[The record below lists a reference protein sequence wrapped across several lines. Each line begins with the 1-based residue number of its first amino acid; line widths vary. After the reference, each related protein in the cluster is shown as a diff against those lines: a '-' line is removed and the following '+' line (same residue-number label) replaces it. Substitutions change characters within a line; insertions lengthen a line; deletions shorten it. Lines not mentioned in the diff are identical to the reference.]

1 MIPFA
6 FGLATVFLQGAS
18 GVTMFDDEMG
28 FLGEAVL
35 FSTRSGEALL
45 RGIPFY
51 SPGYAVLLAV
61 PLSIL
66 PFDPWVVA
74 VGTNLVLLAA
84 LGPLLYSLIRRLFDL
99 SPAPAAIA
107 AAAGAA
113 APSIVFQ
120 VPRAWSEVAMALAFT
135 AWASLLL
142 RYSRRGPT
150 AGAVPLAVAAGCML
164 SVHRRSAVVMVLTLG
179 TIAIWSL
186 LPLLRREAPLSE
198 RLRAVPWR
206 TLVLA
211 ELAGVA
217 TAAAA
222 LALDG
227 YVVDRLYDGTTSGS
241 RLEKAQNLFSTAWIP
256 ALLGHLWSF
265 LATTFALAG
274 VGALVLLSALRA
286 RRHVTFS
293 LVLLLAVGGIAM
305 TSVLFLANGIRADQL
320 VYERYLAPTAPIL
333 VALGTAAVA
342 ERARAGRWWLPASV
356 GALAVSGLALS
367 VSLED
372 SRLTGNVQKFTVPTL
387 TSFDM
392 VATGWG
398 EAFTSKI
405 HVLPVTALV
414 VAAAVLIGLAATRR
428 ATLASGTV
436 LVVAAATV
444 ATGSAG
450 NLRQFADLWES
461 TGRDASSVLREA
473 DVDALQYAPELRH
486 EARNVLHYRLDYP
499 TAVLTDPPSCDVAEY
514 TVGPPGLEDDH
525 DLVPVA
531 PVGNFP
537 GVVYRLDC

>member
-1 MIPFA
+1 MVPFT
-6 FGLATVFLQGAS
+6 FGLATVVLQRAS
-18 GVTMFDDEMG
+18 GVTMFDDELG

-35 FSTRSGEALL
+35 LSARSGEPLL
-45 RGIPFY
+45 RGVPFY
-51 SPGYAVLLAV
+51 SPGYPALLAV

-84 LGPLLYSLIRRLFDL
+84 LGPLLHSVIRRLFDL
-99 SPAPAAIA
+99 PAAHAVLA
-107 AAAGAA
+107 AAAGAV
-113 APSIVFQ
+113 APSVVFQ
-120 VPRAWSEVAMALAFT
+120 VPRAWSEVAMAFT
-135 AWASLLL
+135 FTTWAALLL

-150 AGAVPLAVAAGCML
+150 VGAVPLAVAAGCML
-164 SVHRRSAVVMVLTLG
+164 SVHRRSAVVVVLTLG
-179 TIAIWSL
+179 AIAIWSL
-186 LPLLRREAPLSE
+186 LPLLRRDAPRPE

-217 TAAAA
+217 TAGAA

-227 YVVDRLYDGTTSGS
+227 YVVERLYDGTTSGS

-256 ALLGHLWSF
+256 AALGHLWSF
-265 LATTFALAG
+265 LATTFVLAG
-274 VGALVLLSALRA
+274 VGALFLLSALRS

-342 ERARAGRWWLPASV
+342 QRATVGRWWLPTAAGTLV
-356 GALAVSGLALS
+356 LSGLALS

-387 TSFDM
+387 TTFDM

-405 HVLPVTALV
+405 HVLAITGLV
-414 VAAAVLIGLAATRR
+414 VVGGVLVALAATRR
-428 ATLASGTV
+428 AGLASGAV
-436 LVVAAATV
+436 LVLTGATV
-444 ATGSAG
+444 AVGSAG
-450 NLRQFADLWES
+450 NLRPFTERWES
-461 TGRDASSVLREA
+461 TGREASSVLREA
-473 DVDALQYAPELRH
+473 DVATLQYAPELRH

-499 TAVLTDPPSCDVAEY
+499 TAVLTDPPACDVAEY
-514 TVGPPGLEDDH
+514 TVGPPGLEEEH
-525 DLVPVA
+525 DLVPLV

>member
-6 FGLATVFLQGAS
+6 LGLATVVLQRAG

-35 FSTRSGEALL
+35 LSARSGEPLL

-51 SPGYAVLLAV
+51 SPGYPVLLAV
-61 PLSIL
+61 PLSVL

-84 LGPLLYSLIRRLFDL
+84 LGPLLHSVIRQLFDL
-99 SPAPAAIA
+99 PAAHAAIA

-113 APSIVFQ
+113 APSVVFQ
-120 VPRAWSEVAMALAFT
+120 VPRAWSEVAMAFAFT
-135 AWASLLL
+135 TWAWLLL

-150 AGAVPLAVAAGCML
+150 VGAVPLAVAAGCML
-164 SVHRRSAVVMVLTLG
+164 SVHRRSAVVVVLTLG
-179 TIAIWSL
+179 AIAIWSL
-186 LPLLRREAPLSE
+186 LPLLRREEPLAD
-198 RLRAVPWR
+198 RVRAVPWR

-217 TAAAA
+217 TALAA
-222 LALDG
+222 LALDSW
-227 YVVDRLYDGTTSGS
+227 VVDRLYDGTTSGS

-256 ALLGHLWSF
+256 AVLGHLWSF

-274 VGALVLLSALRA
+274 VGALFLLSVLRA
-286 RRHVTFS
+286 KRHVTFS

-342 ERARAGRWWLPASV
+342 QRARAPRWWLL
-356 GALAVSGLALS
+356 GAAGTLVLSGLALS

-372 SRLTGNVQKFTVPTL
+372 SRLTGDVQKFTVPTL
-387 TSFDM
+387 TSFDV

-398 EAFTSKI
+398 EAFTSQI
-405 HVLPVTALV
+405 HVLPITALV
-414 VAAAVLIGLAATRR
+414 VVGTVLIGLAATRR
-428 ATLASGTV
+428 PGLAAGGALLLAV
-436 LVVAAATV
+436 ATV
-444 ATGSAG
+444 AAGSAG
-450 NLRQFADLWES
+450 NLRPFADLWEP
-461 TGRDASSVLREA
+461 TGREASSVLREA

-514 TVGPPGLEDDH
+514 TVGPPGLEQVH
-525 DLVPVA
+525 DLVPVVS
-531 PVGNFP
+531 VGNFP
-537 GVVYRLDC
+537 GVVYQLDC